1 MNNIRSTPVISVV
14 IPVYNGAK
22 TIKETI
28 ESVLQQSYEN
38 FEIIVI
44 NDGSQDETLAVINS
58 IKDQR
63 IKVFSYSNA
72 GLSASRNRGF
82 AQARGEFIAFLDADD
97 LWTKDKLEAQLE
109 ALQQNPQAAVAY
121 SWTDHIDENGKFL
134 RPASYNSCNG
144 NVYQRLL
151 IGNFLVSG
159 SNTLIRTQALTKV
172 GGFDESLN
180 SAEDWDM
187 WLRLASLYE
196 FVVVPR
202 PQVLYRIS
210 PYSMSANVF
219 KMESASLQVIERA
232 YSQAPEALQHLKKET
247 LAFIYKFL
255 MDKALQDCVR
265 SQRGLKAVKVLV
277 HYLKKDSSLFHSR
290 KLKVILLSKVITANL
305 FPFYQTQIKW

>member
-1 MNNIRSTPVISVV
+1 MIKSTPVISVV

-28 ESVLQQSYEN
+28 ESVLQQTYQS

-58 IKDQR
+58 IQDQR
-63 IKVFSYSNA
+63 VKVFSYPNA

-82 AQARGEFIAFLDADD
+82 AQARGEYIAFLDADD

-121 SWTDHIDENGKFL
+121 SWTDHIDEDGKFL
-134 RPASYNSCNG
+134 RPASYNSCSG
-144 NVYQRLL
+144 NVYERLL
-151 IGNFLVSG
+151 IGNFLVCG
-159 SNTLIRTQALTKV
+159 SNTLIRAQALTKI

-187 WLRLASLYE
+187 WLRLAPCHE

-210 PYSMSANVF
+210 PYSMSANIS
-219 KMESASLQVIERA
+219 KMELASLQVLERA
-232 YSQAPEALQHLKKET
+232 YSQAPEALQYRKKET
-247 LAFIYKFL
+247 LGFIYKFL
-255 MDKALQDCVR
+255 MDKALQDSVASR
-265 SQRGLKAVKVLV
+265 RGWKAAKVLIN
-277 HYLKKDSSLFHSR
+277 YLRKDSSLFHSR
-290 KLKVILLSKVITANL
+290 KLKLILLSKVITANL
-305 FPFYQTQIKW
+305 FPFHQTQINW

>member
-1 MNNIRSTPVISVV
+1 MNQNIPVISVV

-28 ESVLQQSYEN
+28 ESVLQQTYQN
-38 FEIIVI
+38 FELIVI

-58 IKDQR
+58 IQDQR
-63 IKVFSYSNA
+63 VKVFSYSNA

-82 AQARGEFIAFLDADD
+82 ARSCGEFIAFLDADD
-97 LWTKDKLEAQLE
+97 LWTEDKLADQLA

-121 SWTDHIDENGKFL
+121 SWTDHIDENSKFL
-134 RPASYNSCNG
+134 RPASYSSCNG
-144 NVYQRLL
+144 NVYERLL

-159 SNTLIRTQALTKV
+159 SNTLIRAQALSKV

-187 WLRLASLYE
+187 WLRLASFYE

-210 PYSMSANVF
+210 PYSMSANIF
-219 KMESASLQVIERA
+219 KMEAASLQVLERA
-232 YSQAPEALQHLKKET
+232 YSKAPAALQHRKKET
-247 LAFIYKFL
+247 LGFIYKFL
-255 MDKALQDCVR
+255 MDKALQDRVR
-265 SQRGLKAVKVLV
+265 SQRGLKAAKVLV
-277 HYLKKDSSLFHSR
+277 HYLRKDSSLFHSR
-290 KLKVILLSKVITANL
+290 KLKITLLSKVITANL

>member
-1 MNNIRSTPVISVV
+1 MHKYTPLISVV

-28 ESVLQQSYEN
+28 ESVLQQTYEN

-44 NDGSQDETLAVINS
+44 NDGSQDETLAIVKS
-58 IKDQR
+58 VQDQR
-63 IKVFSYSNA
+63 IKVFSYPNA

-82 AQARGEFIAFLDADD
+82 ARACGEFIAFLDADD
-97 LWTKDKLEAQLE
+97 LWTKDKLAAQLA

-121 SWTDHIDENGKFL
+121 SWTDHIDENSKFL

-144 NVYQRLL
+144 NVYERLL
-151 IGNFLVSG
+151 IGNFLVCG
-159 SNTLIRTQALTKV
+159 SNTLIRAQALTKV

-187 WLRLASLYE
+187 WLRLAPGHE

-210 PYSMSANVF
+210 PYSMSANIS
-219 KMESASLQVIERA
+219 KMEVASLQVLERA
-232 YSQAPEALQHLKKET
+232 YSQAPKALQHRKKET
-247 LAFIYKFL
+247 LGFIYKFL
-255 MDKALQDCVR
+255 MDKALQDSVR
-265 SQRGLKAVKVLV
+265 SQRGLKAAKVLL
-277 HYLKKDSSLFHSR
+277 HYLRTDESLFHSR
-290 KLKVILLSKVITANL
+290 RLKLILLSKVITANL
-305 FPFYQTQIKW
+305 FPFYQTRITW